1 MTGKEKSNKL
11 SVKRHLDEL
20 RGRLV
25 RSVVVIVI
33 CTALAFVF
41 HQQILGLLM
50 QPAAGFPISPTE
62 RPIYTELTEFISI
75 AFKVS
80 LLAGLVIALP
90 YVLYQI
96 IMFVAPGLTTPERRY
111 LCILLPVSAL
121 AFFAGAVFGHQI
133 LFPPAVHFLLT
144 FGTDVATPLIRIG
157 NYTNLMLTLLLW
169 MGIVFETPI
178 IAFFLARIGVVT
190 GSWLARQRRYA
201 LVIAFVLGAIIT
213 PTFDPIN
220 QSLVAGPIIVM
231 YELGIWLA
239 KLGGRGRNKQSVIS
253 ADEG

>member
-1 MTGKEKSNKL
+1 MTGKDKSNKL

-80 LLAGLVIALP
+80 LLAGLVIAVP
-90 YVLYQI
+90 YVLTKSSCLWPPASLHPSGDTCTYCCQYQ
-96 IMFVAPGLTTPERRY
+96 LW
-111 LCILLPVSAL
+111 LSLPVRSSDTKYCSL
-121 AFFAGAVFGHQI
+121 RRF
-133 LFPPAVHFLLT
+133 T
-144 FGTDVATPLIRIG
+144 SYSPLG
-157 NYTNLMLTLLLW
+157 QTSQL
-169 MGIVFETPI
+169 P
-178 IAFFLARIGVVT
+178 
-190 GSWLARQRRYA
+190 
-201 LVIAFVLGAIIT
+201 
-213 PTFDPIN
+213 
-220 QSLVAGPIIVM
+220 
-231 YELGIWLA
+231 
-239 KLGGRGRNKQSVIS
+239 
-253 ADEG
+253 